1 MPHIFQSKASDIIT
15 KVRRMLNDTNPVG
28 YRNSDADVLGCLNDA
43 LNALLIVRPGLFSS
57 TGSHTTMAGA
67 EQMLANARAVEF
79 VEALVGIEADR
90 QTLNQ
95 FKPTWRSTTASEL
108 VNWMRV
114 AGEPLRF
121 DVYPPALANVTL
133 PVRFIASPVPLTAL
147 TDLIPVSE
155 NYDQALV
162 EYVVGRIEM
171 QDDEHVNST
180 RAAQLMTR
188 FKEQVKGGA

>member
-1 MPHIFQSKASDIIT
+1 MPHTFQSKASDIIS
-15 KVRRMLNDTNPVG
+15 KARRMTNDAMAP
-28 YRNSDADVLGCLNDA
+28 YRTSDSDALGCLNDA
-43 LNALLIVRPGLFSS
+43 LNALLMVRPGLFSS
-57 TGSHTTMAGA
+57 TGTHTTTAGA
-67 EQMLANARAVEF
+67 EQMLANTRAVEL
-79 VEALVGIEADR
+79 VEVQAGTEADR

-95 FKPTWRSTTASEL
+95 FKPAWRSMAAGSL

-114 AGEPLRF
+114 PGEPLRF

-133 PVRFIASPVPLTAL
+133 PVRFIASPVPLVAL
-147 TDLIPVSE
+147 TDLMPVSE

-188 FKEQVKGGA
+188 FAEQVKGVA